1 MPYTLNKS
9 DGTALLTVADGSIDS
24 SRTITYVGKN
34 YSNYGEA
41 FNENFVKL
49 QENFARITSPS
60 APLDGQLW
68 YDKSNNVLKV
78 YRGILNWTPVSMTTS
93 VSGTTNQITVTTNS
107 TTGAITLSTPQNT
120 HTSATPTFEKLT
132 LSHDGDDAPLTVTSD
147 TLVANLNADLLDGQ
161 QGSFY
166 LNYDNFTNT
175 PSLGTISSQAASSV
189 AITGGSILDVTL
201 TSGNATISGGEIS
214 GVTFASDNVT
224 ISGGSISGVTDL
236 TVNGG
241 INVIGAATLP
251 IAQSSGLLS
260 FENPNTRFYIGD
272 GTGYSLRF
280 SRRVESTTTDLVT
293 LTDSGTFIIGDT
305 VLATGSS
312 GQLAVGSTRQI
323 SLNGSA
329 GTVNIRADSGG
340 WATGLNFIGSSG
352 TNRGGFGGLGS
363 ADALSYYYIG
373 PSYDNPYVVVNA
385 TGLGIGTVS
394 PAAKLDVVGT
404 TRITGSVHTPPTVVA
419 FNASAMTLD
428 CRNSNVFTVTL
439 TNNVTVAPSLTN
451 PQNGQTINWFITQ
464 DSAGSRTMTW
474 PASFKWPSG
483 ATKLLSTAP
492 NSVDLLVAT
501 YIGATGHWYAT
512 LAKGFV

>member
-93 VSGTTNQITVTTNS
+93 VSGTANQITVTTNA

-147 TLVANLNADLLDGQ
+147 TLVANLNADLLDGE

-189 AITGGSILDVTL
+189 AITGGSIRDVTL
-201 TSGNATISGGEIS
+201 TSGNATISGGSIID
-214 GVTFASDNVT
+214 VTFSSSNAT
-224 ISGGSISGVTDL
+224 ITGGSISGITALAVTDGGTGATIL
-236 TVNGG
+236 TGVLRGNGTDPITTG
-241 INVIGAATLP
+241 TVSLATEIDGTLP
-251 IAQSSGLLS
+251 IANG
-260 FENPNTRFYIGD
+260 
-272 GTGYSLRF
+272 GTGATTRQAAMNGLAGAITNRQFLRGNGTNVVM
-280 SRRVESTTTDLVT
+280 SAIEAADVPTLNQSTT
-293 LTDSGTFIIGDT
+293 
-305 VLATGSS
+305 
-312 GQLAVGSTRQI
+312 
-323 SLNGSA
+323 GSA
-329 GTVNIRADSGG
+329 GSVANSITFNDLGAGDV
-340 WATGLNFIGSSG
+340 SG
-352 TNRGGFGGLGS
+352 TTYNGAIARTI
-363 ADALSYYYIG
+363 SYNSVG
-373 PSYDNPYVVVNA
+373 APSV
-385 TGLGIGTVS
+385 TG
-394 PAAKLDVVGT
+394 VGASGEEWEIS
-404 TRITGSVHTPPTVVA
+404 ITGSANSANFADVAGNALGYQQDYRNTYNANTWYQNTSSRPILVVA
-419 FNASAMTLD
+419 TFQGRHGVVQTGFS
-428 CRNSNVFTVTL
+428 
-439 TNNVTVAPSLTN
+439 VTVAQEFQLS
-451 PQNGQTINWFITQ
+451 GQAAGAQ
-464 DSAGSRTMTW
+464 DFNSRPVHTFVV
-474 PASFKWPSG
+474 PPDHYFRLVGNILIARG
-483 ATKLLSTAP
+483 LS
-492 NSVDLLVAT
+492 NE
-501 YIGATGHWYAT
+501 
-512 LAKGFV
+512 